1 MNIRIDIESLILE
14 GISIESEQRAR
25 LQAAVETE
33 LARLL
38 ARGGVAPELR
48 SGGAVPSLKAD
59 AIRLSSDGTPARLG
73 KQIARA
79 VYGGIGESRKA

>member
-1 MNIRIDIESLILE
+1 MNTQVYIERLVLDGIDVPHRQQPL
-14 GISIESEQRAR
+14 

-38 ARGGVAPELR
+38 AAGGVAPDLR
-48 SGGAVPSLKAD
+48 EGGALPRVQG
-59 AIRLSSDGTPARLG
+59 GTIQLAEERDPAHLG

-79 VYGGIGESRKA
+79 VYGGIGE